1 MLMPAWVET
10 FFRSLPHDF
19 TGKIE
24 LECYHGDVTSFGPM
38 ERQKPPKLARS
49 VHDHKEFVLSK

>member
-1 MLMPAWVET
+1 MPVWIET
-10 FFRSLPHDF
+10 FFRQLPDDF

-38 ERQKPPKLARS
+38 ERQKPPRLARS
-49 VHDHKEFVLSK
+49 VHDHKDFVLTK